1 MMNLAS
7 IVVLCIVAGLLIL
20 SIAYS
25 RKKGINGC
33 NGNCT
38 GCGVHCTDK
47 K

>member
-1 MMNLAS
+1 MNLAS

-20 SIAYS
+20 SIAYF

-33 NGNCT
+33 NGNCAE
-38 GCGVHCTDK
+38 CVVHCTDK